1 MQISYKLL
9 IKNPN
14 ELFDEIIDLVQ
25 VSQNDMLPIPNIGE
39 LVLLDN
45 KLYKVVHK
53 VIALDCDK
61 VPCKINIV
69 LEVM

>member
-1 MQISYKLL
+1 MQINYKILT
-9 IKNPN
+9 KNSN
-14 ELFDEIIDLVQ
+14 NLDEFIDLVQ
-25 VSQNDMLPIPNIGE
+25 VNQNNMLPIPNIGE

-53 VIALDCDK
+53 VIALDENK

-69 LEVM
+69 LEVI